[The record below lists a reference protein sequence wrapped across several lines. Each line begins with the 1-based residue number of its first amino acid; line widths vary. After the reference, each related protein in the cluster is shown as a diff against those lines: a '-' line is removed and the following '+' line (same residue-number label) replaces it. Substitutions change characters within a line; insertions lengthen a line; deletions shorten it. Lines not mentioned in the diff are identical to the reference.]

1 MQYRERRLYAYH
13 LRGADRI
20 PDALTSPCGVCRQ
33 VMMEFCNPADFYVI
47 MADGP
52 NSCRIRTLEELL
64 PLGFGPGNMKIR
76 PMGGQS

>member
-1 MQYRERRLYAYH
+1 
-13 LRGADRI
+13 
-20 PDALTSPCGVCRQ
+20 
-33 VMMEFCNPADFYVI
+33 MMEFCNPADFYVI
-47 MADGP
+47 MADSP